1 MKLIKDSY
9 YAGIGSRQTPDEIK
23 TLITRIAIK
32 LSEKGLILRSGGADG
47 ADEAFQKG
55 VEIAKGKMEIYLPW
69 NGFNNLSNGFGQA
82 ILVQDKASRG
92 RAEILAAQFHPAYNS
107 LSQGGKRLMQRNTY
121 QVLGAKIDYSP
132 ASSFIL
138 CWTKDGADGTT
149 VPVTQGTGGTGQA
162 IRIGTHYGITIRNL
176 RNAST
181 LKKWSEW
188 IEKS

>member
-82 ILVQDKASRG
+82 ILVQDKASRR
-92 RAEILAAQFHPAYNS
+92 RAETLAAQFHPAYNS
-107 LSQGGKRLMQRNTY
+107 LSQGAKKLMQRNVH
-121 QVLGAKIDYSP
+121 QVLGEIINISKK
-132 ASSFIL
+132 SSFIL
-138 CWTKDGADGTT
+138 CWTKDGADGTNIL
-149 VPVTQGTGGTGQA
+149 VTQTTGGTGQA
-162 IRIGTHYGITIRNL
+162 IRIALHYGIQIRNL
-176 RNAST
+176 GNSET
-181 LKKWSEW
+181 LKKWSDW
-188 IEKS
+188 VEKA